1 MNPLFLLLSLGA
13 AAETLIISGVSS
25 FAFKYLAEQ
34 YSMSF
39 DKAGNLLGEPL
50 LSIAGT
56 QDVLNYSPKTSL
68 IIAPRCRL
76 LLPQDVTD
84 F

>member
-1 MNPLFLLLSLGA
+1 MSGSTLFLSPLPPPLRQVVNPLFILLSLGA

-39 DKAGNLLGEPL
+39 DKAGNILGES
-50 LSIAGT
+50 LSVFVAP
-56 QDVLNYSPKTSL
+56 YTSL
-68 IIAPRCRL
+68 IS
-76 LLPQDVTD
+76 T
-84 F
+84 